1 MKIQQ
6 IRNATMKINYGDIT
20 FLLDPWLQDK
30 GTGFSAKAVRKDM
43 IGVKNPINDLP
54 MTPDEILAEVDHCLV
69 THIHPDHFT
78 SDHLPN
84 NIHIITQNAADQD
97 TIQKMGFSNC
107 DTFETDRIQIGGITI
122 IRTNAVHGSNI
133 VASKAMGKGS
143 GYVIQG
149 ESKTLYI
156 AGDTVYC
163 KCVESVIDQYSPD
176 IIILNCCEATTP
188 IGRLIMG
195 LDDVEMVCKKAP
207 AAAII
212 ATHLDSVNHAL
223 VTSDDVRAFSK
234 KLGLDQVLVPFNG
247 EYLEF

>member
-6 IRNATMKINYGDIT
+6 IRNATMKINYGGIT

-30 GTGFSAKAVRKDM
+30 GTGFSARAVRKEM
-43 IGVKNPINDLP
+43 VGVKNPINDLP
-54 MTPDEILAEVDHCLV
+54 MTPDEILSDVDHCLV

-78 SDHLPN
+78 GDYLPDN
-84 NIHIITQNAADQD
+84 FHIIAQNAAELGK
-97 TIQKMGFSNC
+97 IQNMGFSNC
-107 DTFETDRIQIGGITI
+107 DTFETDRIRLGDVTI
-122 IRTNAVHGSNI
+122 IKVNAVHGANI

-143 GYVIQG
+143 GYVLQG
-149 ESKTLYI
+149 ETKTLYI

-207 AAAII
+207 AATII
-212 ATHLDSVNHAL
+212 ATHLDSVNHAI
-223 VTSDDVRAFSK
+223 VTSDDVRTFSK
-234 KLGLDQVLVPFNG
+234 NHSLDQVLVPCNG

>member
-6 IRNATMKINYGDIT
+6 IRNATMKINYVDIT

-30 GTGFSAKAVRKDM
+30 GTGFSAKTVRKEM
-43 IGVKNPINDLP
+43 VGVKNPINDLP
-54 MTPDEILAEVDHCLV
+54 VTPAEILAEVAHCLV

-78 SDHLPN
+78 SDYLPN
-84 NIHIITQNAADQD
+84 NIHVITQNAADRD

-107 DTFETDRIQIGGITI
+107 DTFETDRIQIGGVTI

-143 GYVIQG
+143 GYVMQG

-163 KCVESVIDQYSPD
+163 NCVESVLNQFSPD

-195 LDDVEMVCKKAP
+195 LEEVEMVCRKAP
-207 AAAII
+207 DATII

-234 KLGLDQVLVPFNG
+234 NHGLDQVLVPCNG

>member
-6 IRNATMKINYGDIT
+6 IRNATMKINYGGIT

-30 GTGFSAKAVRKDM
+30 GTGFSAKAVRKDR

-54 MTPDEILAEVDHCLV
+54 ITPDEILAEVDHCLV

-107 DTFETDRIQIGGITI
+107 DTFETDRIQIGSVTI
-122 IRTNAVHGSNI
+122 IKTNAVHGSNI

-207 AAAII
+207 AAKII